1 VGTGVQILGCA
12 SQHPSRLAPAP
23 PPAPPTQVFASL
35 SEHVKPLILGLT
47 ATEPAERLG
56 AAEAMTQEWLATGLA
71 LSAPEPDA
79 DDALLSPERQAT
91 AAAAAEWRSE
101 RDAAERQEGGESG
114 DGSRSPSPPIG
125 STEE

>member
-1 VGTGVQILGCA
+1 VQILGCA